1 MLKFVVDVAFDFLL
15 TMINYLFSLLLCHR
29 QSWRRSYDDGDITPT
44 NDAVARDLIYEEGG
58 GTLPRQQRGILQ
70 RAVLNTM
77 PPLDHHYMNAAAA
90 AEYVCHAGG
99 GVGVGGAATAAV
111 QANGK

>member
-1 MLKFVVDVAFDFLL
+1 M
-15 TMINYLFSLLLCHR
+15 
-29 QSWRRSYDDGDITPT
+29 
-44 NDAVARDLIYEEGG
+44 YEEGG

-77 PPLDHHYMNAAAA
+77 PPLEHHHYMNAAAA

-99 GVGVGGAATAAV
+99 LGPPTANVAPGTAGVASNVVGAGNVLDSSSLTNVSLTIISINLTFFVYKIAFT
-111 QANGK
+111 NNFSLTPYSPI

>member
-1 MLKFVVDVAFDFLL
+1 M
-15 TMINYLFSLLLCHR
+15 
-29 QSWRRSYDDGDITPT
+29 
-44 NDAVARDLIYEEGG
+44 YEEGG

-77 PPLDHHYMNAAAA
+77 PPLEHHHYMNAAAA

-99 GVGVGGAATAAV
+99 LGPSTANIPASSVGVAANVSAGNVLDGSSLTNV
-111 QANGK
+111 CYT